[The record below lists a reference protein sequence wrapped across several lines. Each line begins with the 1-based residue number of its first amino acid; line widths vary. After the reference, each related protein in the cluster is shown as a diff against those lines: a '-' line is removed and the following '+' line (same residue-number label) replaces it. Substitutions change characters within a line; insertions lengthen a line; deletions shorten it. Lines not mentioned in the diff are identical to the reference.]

1 MDNVNIQ
8 LSKDLIAPIIENKV
22 KMAVIEA
29 MGDGKTV
36 ISNVV
41 ETVLNLKVDEAGKIN
56 SYSSYNKYTF
66 IDVCLRLAIENAC
79 REAIKEF
86 MKEHAEAIKEE
97 TKKQLCSKKGIGQ
110 FVSSFLSGMLKASES
125 QYQFKAEFKFETPHD
140 KF

>member
-29 MGDGKTV
+29 MGDSKTL

-41 ETVLNLKVDEAGKIN
+41 ETVLSLKVDEHGKRGQ
-56 SYSSYNKYTF
+56 YDSYNKYTF
-66 IDVCLRLAIENAC
+66 IDIVLKQAIENAC

-86 MKEHAEAIKEE
+86 INENTEKIKEE
-97 TKKQLCSKKGIGQ
+97 TKRQLCTKKGMGA
-110 FVSSFLSGMLKASES
+110 FVDSFLRGMLRASES
-125 QYQFKAEFKFETPHD
+125 DYRFKAEFSFND
-140 KF
+140 KLDR